1 MMKLKNL
8 LSDSI
13 QGIIV
18 VSNILG
24 RCVFISTFCFNVGF
38 DMKKFDFIKEIVKTS
53 KEFVCGHHFDAM
65 YRSLKLTYIIN
76 GDSAKHDMLRFVDD
90 FHQDGYL
97 DYFEWKE
104 LRRVVLESDF
114 NH

>member
-8 LSDSI
+8 LSDLI

-24 RCVFISTFCFNVGF
+24 GCVFIPTFCFNVGF
-38 DMKKFDFIKEIVKTS
+38 DMKKFDFIKEIVKAS
-53 KEFVCGHHFDAM
+53 KEFVCGHHFDAL
-65 YRSLKLTYIIN
+65 YRSLKMTYTVS